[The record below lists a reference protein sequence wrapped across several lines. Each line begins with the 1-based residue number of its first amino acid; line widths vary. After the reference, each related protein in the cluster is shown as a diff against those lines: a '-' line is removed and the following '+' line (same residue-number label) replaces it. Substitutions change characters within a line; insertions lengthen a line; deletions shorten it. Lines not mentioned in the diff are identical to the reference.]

1 MHFGEY
7 ELSPS
12 LIGLSPLPTAHPGA
26 FQRPL
31 VRTSTRCYPGFILA
45 GGRSHG
51 FASAASDS
59 LAPFSDSLSLRLARV
74 DPLNPP
80 DTATRRLI
88 MQKAR
93 RHAKKRRS
101 DRLEAYG
108 FRSLS
113 LPCAGC
119 FSPFPHG
126 TRPLSVSQKYLAL
139 ADGPAGFTQGFT
151 CPALL
156 RDGSA
161 TPENFAHGAFTL
173 YGRTFQSVMLT
184 FRQSHMPPPYNP
196 RNAPMARPG
205 FGLFP
210 FRSPLLGESLLFSLP
225 AATKMFQFAAFAS
238 HGLIPQDAA
247 P

>member
-51 FASAASDS
+51 FASAAPDS

-93 RHAKKRRS
+93 RHATKGAPTAWRRTVS
-101 DRLEAYG
+101 GLFHSLAQG
-108 FRSLS
+108 AFHLS
-113 LPCAGC
+113 L
-119 FSPFPHG
+119 
-126 TRPLSVSQKYLAL
+126 TVRVRY
-139 ADGPAGFTQGFT
+139 
-151 CPALL
+151 
-156 RDGSA
+156 R
-161 TPENFAHGAFTL
+161 
-173 YGRTFQSVMLT
+173 
-184 FRQSHMPPPYNP
+184 
-196 RNAPMARPG
+196 APK
-205 FGLFP
+205 
-210 FRSPLLGESLLFSLP
+210 S
-225 AATKMFQFAAFAS
+225 
-238 HGLIPQDAA
+238 I
-247 P
+247 